1 MKQELEVGPV
11 LIRLDFLLV
20 IAGAALIASPL
31 FAICLAVA
39 IACHELGHALAARWI
54 ARERFRLLLQLA
66 GGRAYIR
73 GVEAKN
79 RRAMVLAAGPIA
91 SFALVVLGAR
101 LFTHGFE
108 WAYELFYAAL
118 VWTGYQLAPY
128 PPTDGGQLFRLILEK
143 RIAS

>member
-1 MKQELEVGPV
+1 MGPV

-20 IAGAALIASPL
+20 IAGAAVIASPL
-31 FAICLAVA
+31 FAICLALA

-91 SFALVVLGAR
+91 SFALVVVVLGSSRMASSGLTSCSTR
-101 LFTHGFE
+101 RWYGPVTSS
-108 WAYELFYAAL
+108 
-118 VWTGYQLAPY
+118 
-128 PPTDGGQLFRLILEK
+128 RLIRRRMED
-143 RIAS
+143 SSSV